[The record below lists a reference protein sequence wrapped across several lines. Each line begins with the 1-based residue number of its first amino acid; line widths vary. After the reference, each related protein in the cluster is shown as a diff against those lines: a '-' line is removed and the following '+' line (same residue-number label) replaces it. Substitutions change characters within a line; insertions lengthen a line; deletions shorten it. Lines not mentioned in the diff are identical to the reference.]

1 MADFPSPSVADA
13 SSGDPSLPAA
23 RPRGRDQ
30 AQQRREEVWRLGV
43 AGDPWAYVGLANAL
57 RDPDVEVRREAVWAL
72 ARLGE
77 VKGLPLLDRAICDPD
92 PEVREMAREVLMNLH
107 RKDAAAR

>member
-1 MADFPSPSVADA
+1 MADSPSPSVANA

-23 RPRGRDQ
+23 RLRGRDQ
-30 AQQRREEVWRLGV
+30 AKQRREEVWRLGV
-43 AGDPWAYVGLANAL
+43 VGGPRAYVGLANAL

-77 VKGLPLLDRAICDPD
+77 VKGFPLLDRAVCDPD
-92 PEVREMAREVLMNLH
+92 PEVRGMAQEVLTNLR

>member
-1 MADFPSPSVADA
+1 M
-13 SSGDPSLPAA
+13 
-23 RPRGRDQ
+23 
-30 AQQRREEVWRLGV
+30 WRLGV
-43 AGDPWAYVGLANAL
+43 VGGPWAYVVLANAL

-77 VKGLPLLDRAICDPD
+77 VEGLPLLDRAVRDPD
-92 PEVREMAREVLMNLH
+92 PEVRGMAREVLTNLR